1 MHFKSN
7 RTTRKLWFWQT
18 RIVWL
23 NNNRKICKRSPYMRG
38 PKYKTE
44 LSNILSKQQQLLCAI
59 IIETRSSKSREC
71 LSNFWNMN
79 NDVLSHWVCDIYTI
93 VRHKRF
99 NSNNFHLII
108 KPHNNFVKRPQNPL
122 SLSKKIEIKIEKSYS
137 NLFDVYKS
145 DFKV

>member
-1 MHFKSN
+1 MS
-7 RTTRKLWFWQT
+7 
-18 RIVWL
+18 
-23 NNNRKICKRSPYMRG
+23 
-38 PKYKTE
+38 E
-44 LSNILSKQQQLLCAI
+44 QLLKH
-59 IIETRSSKSREC
+59 EQWRS
-71 LSNFWNMN
+71 LP
-79 NDVLSHWVCDIYTI
+79 LG
-93 VRHKRF
+93 VRHLHNSATQRF

>member
-1 MHFKSN
+1 MS
-7 RTTRKLWFWQT
+7 
-18 RIVWL
+18 
-23 NNNRKICKRSPYMRG
+23 
-38 PKYKTE
+38 E
-44 LSNILSKQQQLLCAI
+44 QLLKH
-59 IIETRSSKSREC
+59 EQWRSLPLGVGE
-71 LSNFWNMN
+71 
-79 NDVLSHWVCDIYTI
+79 IYTI

-122 SLSKKIEIKIEKSYS
+122 SLSKKIEIKIEKSYT